1 MVFLWYLCFCIV
13 YMHTDTQMTDHFRSQ
28 PSTLWRGVN
37 YVAVSDVRAKNED
50 ILGKTGD
57 Q

>member
-1 MVFLWYLCFCIV
+1 
-13 YMHTDTQMTDHFRSQ
+13 MHTDTQMTDHFRSQ